1 MNLRSR
7 LAKLETG
14 QAGHPLVIWRNHGE
28 TPEQAKERWRVEHHG
43 QDPDS
48 PDLNVMVVGWGDP
61 E

>member
-14 QAGHPLVIWRNHGE
+14 QAGRHLVIWRNHGE
-28 TPEQAKERWRVEHHG
+28 TEQQAKERWKAENPG

-48 PDLNVMVVGWGDP
+48 ADLNVVVVGWREP

>member
-1 MNLRSR
+1 MNLRTR

-14 QAGHPLVIWRNHGE
+14 QAGRHLVIWRNHGE
-28 TPEQAKERWRVEHHG
+28 TNEQATERWKVEHPG

-48 PDLNVMVVGWGDP
+48 ADFSVMVVGWGEP